1 MDYTIRQAAEKLE
14 VTTHTLRYYE
24 REGLLPSIERDK
36 HGNRKFGEPDME
48 RALLIR
54 CLRDTEMSVGE
65 IKRYVDLCA
74 AGETTVKTR
83 RQMLL
88 DHKQAVEQR
97 IRQMH
102 HCLERLDR
110 KLEYYDHFATGGAGP
125 CCSCFSAGSGAAA
138 PPLRTSPK

>member
-88 DHKQAVEQR
+88 DHKQTVEQR

-110 KLEYYDHFATGGAGP
+110 KLEYYDNLAAGKAGP
-125 CCSCFSAGSGAAA
+125 CYYCSAGSAAA
-138 PPLRTSPK
+138 SPPLGTTAE